1 MGRSRDLAD
10 GTLAELNVDSNTLA
24 VDATNNRV
32 GIGTASPSTN
42 LHVSRGSAGGGS
54 WNGYTALAVESP
66 NYAVISLKSPNA
78 NFSQILF
85 ADLAGTSNGQIA
97 YMNSAQ
103 TNANSM
109 QFYTNNAERMRIL
122 SSGGITFNGDT
133 ADANALDDYEE
144 GAWAP
149 DINFASGQSGSFTFG
164 NNSGRYVKVGKLCL
178 ISAFITYT
186 AKPSAGNTLRLT
198 LPFTADS
205 SSTGRGGFYFTYTN
219 GLWATTVYGAA
230 IRTET
235 SQNQATFNYANSTS
249 WGMDNQVNVSHINS
263 SANFMVAGSYVTT

>member
-109 QFYTNNAERMRIL
+109 QFYTNNAERMRID
-122 SSGGITFNGDT
+122 SSGVITIPNQPSIH
-133 ADANALDDYEE
+133 LD
-144 GAWAP
+144 G
-149 DINFASGQSGSFTFG
+149 NSGSRYNAGGVNITQFSANHSYG
-164 NNSGRYVKVGKLCL
+164 GMSYNSSNGRVTVPIAGRYLVCWN
-178 ISAFITYT
+178 FYTYFD
-186 AKPSAGNTLRLT
+186 NTGELRIQLQVNG
-198 LPFTADS
+198 
-205 SSTGRGGFYFTYTN
+205 TGRMHFHKETQSNQSAYGGLWDDNFSGSTVINLGPNDAIGFYVVTAGGGGGYYM
-219 GLWATTVYGAA
+219 G
-230 IRTET
+230 
-235 SQNQATFNYANSTS
+235 SQHSY
-249 WGMDNQVNVSHINS
+249 W
-263 SANFMVAGSYVTT
+263 SAHLLG

>member
-109 QFYTNNAERMRIL
+109 QFYTNNAERMRID
-122 SSGGITFNGDT
+122 SSGRVTMP
-133 ADANALDDYEE
+133 YQ
-144 GAWAP
+144 P
-149 DINFASGQSGSFTFG
+149 SFAAYRGSYSLPTQSWTTIVYDNCTLNRGSHYST
-164 NNSGRYVKVGKLCL
+164 
-178 ISAFITYT
+178 
-186 AKPSAGNTLRLT
+186 
-198 LPFTADS
+198 
-205 SSTGRGGFYFTYTN
+205 STGRFTAPVAGYYYFEAIGEGGGGQFHTLIAVN
-219 GLWATTVYGAA
+219 GATPSGYADTAQNW
-230 IRTET
+230 T
-235 SQNQATFNYANSTS
+235 SS
-249 WGMDNQVNVSHINS
+249 NVSRQALVVS
-263 SANFMVAGSYVTT
+263 LSANDYVFVQHYIDSGKTMTNNRSHFHGWLIG

>member
-133 ADANALDDYEE
+133 SSSNALDDYEE
-144 GAWAP
+144 GNWTATL
-149 DINFASGQSGSFTFG
+149 DGSTSGPSSLVQVTGD
-164 NNSGRYVKVGKLCL
+164 YVKVGRLVYVACYFANVNTSGASGGVRITGL
-178 ISAFITYT
+178 PYVPNQGNQMTGNWGHVNVATWGGTNISNISPFLTATYIAFYSAESGGAWAEISH
-186 AKPSAGNTLRLT
+186 SAG
-198 LPFTADS
+198 
-205 SSTGRGGFYFTYTN
+205 TGRYLNFSGIY
-219 GLWATTVYGAA
+219 
-230 IRTET
+230 RT
-235 SQNQATFNYANSTS
+235 S
-249 WGMDNQVNVSHINS
+249 
-263 SANFMVAGSYVTT
+263 